1 MIVPPPL
8 RPGDLV
14 AVVAPSGPFDATIGW
29 RGLGFLR
36 ERYRLRF
43 DRGIFSRTG
52 YLAGD
57 DARRHGEL
65 DGALRDPDVRVIL
78 AARGGYGAS
87 RFAHSLPWG
96 KLAEHPR
103 WIVGFSD
110 VTALHVEASRVGVAS
125 MHASHLTA
133 LACSQGTARVGL
145 VAALEAPGRAR
156 SFGPLT
162 RMFAG
167 EAEGILFGG
176 NLTMLHAC
184 AAAGRLS
191 IPRGAI
197 LFIEDVG
204 ERPFR
209 IDRMITTLVVGRHL
223 DGVAGV
229 AVGDFTDCASG
240 PDGVGVPDVLE
251 RTLGRLR
258 VPVVCGLP
266 CGHAM
271 VNEPLVLGAPA
282 RIADRGGVAELW
294 VGGAGEPA

>member
-1 MIVPPPL
+1 MILPPPL

-14 AVVAPSGPFDATIGW
+14 AVIAPSSPFDAALGW
-29 RGLGFLR
+29 KGLGFLR

-43 DRGIFSRTG
+43 DRGIFARSG

-57 DARRHGEL
+57 DARRSAEL
-65 DGALRDPDVRVIL
+65 EAALRDPEVRVIL

-87 RFAHSLPWG
+87 RFAHSLPWRA
-96 KLAEHPR
+96 LAENPR

-110 VTALHVEASRVGVAS
+110 VTALHVEASNVGIAS
-125 MHASHLTA
+125 LHASHLTA
-133 LACSQGTARVGL
+133 LGVSHARTR
-145 VAALEAPGRAR
+145 AAFIEALESPGRTR
-156 SFGPLT
+156 VFGGLT
-162 RMFAG
+162 QIFG
-167 EAEGILFGG
+167 GQAEGVIVGG

-204 ERPFR
+204 ERPYR
-209 IDRMITTLVVGRHL
+209 IDRMLTTLVVGGHL

-240 PDGVGVPDVLE
+240 PDGVGVSDVLE
-251 RTLGRLR
+251 RTLGSLR
-258 VPVVCGLP
+258 VPVVRGLP
-266 CGHAM
+266 CGHGV
-271 VNEPLVLGAPA
+271 VNEPLVLGARA
-282 RIADRGGVAELW
+282 RITEREGAPVLV
-294 VGGAGEPA
+294 VGGAGD